1 MQRLKKFFSLGSIC
15 LTVIL
20 LCTTTTPAFVY
31 ASNPSAVQENQNIE
45 QLIKIDLETGEE
57 TIVDLPSISTISEI
71 ERNSSASSEPSLN
84 TVYDDDNRTVISN
97 TTVSPYYG
105 ITYLNVTFTN
115 NKTYRGTAFM
125 ISPNVML
132 TAGHNLYES
141 GYKVSNITAY
151 PGRNG
156 SSKPLTATAKTFYL
170 DTKYTGT
177 QENLDYGIIILDK
190 NIGNTTGWFG
200 LHATTSSSSIGT
212 SKITV
217 TGYPSDLVG
226 YKMWKD
232 TGTVSSVTD
241 YRFKHNADTYKGNSG
256 SPTYAYSSSYGNQ
269 VYGIHTHGGNYSRR
283 ITMSLFDWL
292 ESEGFIQ

>member
-1 MQRLKKFFSLGSIC
+1 MRKFKKLFPLC
-15 LTVIL
+15 LTVTL
-20 LCTTTTPAFVY
+20 LFSATTSTPIY
-31 ASNPSAVQENQNIE
+31 AANNTNVQDFQNQEIE
-45 QLIKIDLETGEE
+45 QLIETNLETGEE
-57 TIVDLPSISTISEI
+57 TIIDLPPVSTLSET
-71 ERNSSASSEPSLN
+71 ERNTSSSSGIAPY

-105 ITYLNVTFTN
+105 IAYLNVSFTN
-115 NKTYRGTAFM
+115 GKTYRGTAFM

-132 TAGHNLYES
+132 TAGHNLYKS
-141 GYKVSNITAY
+141 GYKVTNITAY

-156 SSKPLTATAKTFYL
+156 DDKPLTATGKKIYL

-177 QENLDYGIIILDK
+177 QNDWDYGIIVLNE

-200 LHATTSSSSIGT
+200 LHAQSGNSSIGT

-217 TGYPSDLVG
+217 TGYPSDISG
-226 YKMWKD
+226 RKMWKD
-232 TGTVSSVTD
+232 TGSVSSISD
-241 YRFKHNADTYKGNSG
+241 YRFKHNADTYAGNSG

-269 VYGIHTHGGNYSRR
+269 IYGIHTHGGNYSRR

-292 ESEGFIQ
+292 KSNGFIQ